1 MFTEEALKRF
11 RNPKN
16 AGKLKDY
23 NGKGK
28 SGDPECSDVIEMFV
42 KFNNDKVINAKFK
55 VFGCP
60 GAVST
65 TDAFID
71 MIKGKTI
78 NEASRITE
86 EDIADELGGLPV
98 THMHCSN
105 LSIEAFEKAVQD
117 YRKNEPERSK
127 KNTRFSRKS

>member
-11 RNPKN
+11 RNPRN
-16 AGKLKDY
+16 AGELKDS

-28 SGDPECSDVIEMFV
+28 SGDPECSDVIELYV
-42 KFNNDKVINAKFK
+42 KFKSNKVADAKFK

-65 TDAFID
+65 TDCFID
-71 MIKGKTI
+71 MIKGKNI
-78 NEASRITE
+78 EDALKITE

-98 THMHCSN
+98 THLHCSN
-105 LSIEAFEKAVQD
+105 LSIEAFKKAVED
-117 YRKNEPERSK
+117 YDEKRQEKSMPLGKSK
-127 KNTRFSRKS
+127 KA

>member
-16 AGKLKDY
+16 AGKLEDY
-23 NGKGK
+23 NGKGE
-28 SGDPECSDVIEMFV
+28 SGDPKCSDVIEMFV
-42 KFNNDKVINAKFK
+42 KFNGERVIDARFK

-71 MIKGKTI
+71 LIKRKPI
-78 NEASRITE
+78 AEALEVTE
-86 EDIADELGGLPV
+86 KDISDALGGLPV
-98 THMHCSN
+98 EHMHCSN
-105 LSIEAFEKAVQD
+105 LSIEAFRKAVEV
-117 YRKNEPERSK
+117 YRK
-127 KNTRFSRKS
+127 

>member
-16 AGKLKDY
+16 AGELKEF

-28 SGDPECSDVIEMFV
+28 SGDPECSDLIEMFV
-42 KFNNDKVINAKFK
+42 KFKGDKVINAKFK

-60 GAVST
+60 GAIST

-78 NEASRITE
+78 EEALKMTE
-86 EDIADELGGLPV
+86 DNIADRLGGLPI
-98 THMHCSN
+98 THLHCSN
-105 LSIEAFEKAVQD
+105 LSIEAFRKCVDD
-117 YRKNEPERSK
+117 YRKHK
-127 KNTRFSRKS
+127 KGE

>member
-11 RNPKN
+11 RNPRN
-16 AGKLKDY
+16 AGDLKDY
-23 NGKGK
+23 NAKGK
-28 SGDPECSDVIEMFV
+28 AGDPECSDVIEMFI
-42 KFNNDKVINAKFK
+42 KLKENKVIDAKFK

-78 NEASRITE
+78 EEAFKITE
-86 EDIADELGGLPV
+86 DDIADELGGLPV
-98 THMHCSN
+98 THLHCSN
-105 LSIEAFEKAVQD
+105 LSIEAFKKAVQD
-117 YRKNEPERSK
+117 YRKNDSK
-127 KNTRFSRKS
+127 

>member
-1 MFTEEALKRF
+1 MFTEEAIKRF

-16 AGKLKDY
+16 AGALKNY
-23 NGKGK
+23 NSVGKA
-28 SGDPECSDVIEMFV
+28 GDPECSDVIEMFII
-42 KFNNDKVINAKFK
+42 FENDKIIDAKFK

-78 NEASRITE
+78 DEASKIS
-86 EDIADELGGLPV
+86 EDDISDNLGGLP
-98 THMHCSN
+98 TSHMHCSN
-105 LSIEAFEKAVQD
+105 LPIEAFRDAVQS
-117 YRKNEPERSK
+117 YK
-127 KNTRFSRKS
+127 KEMK

>member
-16 AGKLKDY
+16 AGELKNY
-23 NGKGK
+23 NAKGK

-42 KFNNDKVINAKFK
+42 KFDGEIIVDAKFK

-78 NEASRITE
+78 KEAFKITE

-98 THMHCSN
+98 THLHCSN
-105 LSIEAFEKAVQD
+105 LSIEAFKKCVKD
-117 YRKNEPERSK
+117 YK
-127 KNTRFSRKS
+127 KNKKGG

>member
-1 MFTEEALKRF
+1 MFTEEALNRF

-42 KFNNDKVINAKFK
+42 KFKEDKVIDAKFM

-71 MIKGKTI
+71 LIKQKSI
-78 NEASRITE
+78 AEALKITE
-86 EDIADELGGLPV
+86 EDISNALGGLPV
-98 THMHCSN
+98 EHMHCSN
-105 LSIEAFEKAVQD
+105 LPIESFRKAVED
-117 YRKNEPERSK
+117 FSK
-127 KNTRFSRKS
+127 